1 MASARWFIAASIA
14 TLAVGCST
22 DNTSDTG
29 DNGVVAT
36 TGGDH
41 QPPPPPPPQSC
52 KPLGLPGIVVEQIP
66 IVGGNI
72 VATDRDG
79 NVFYT
84 ADAGFVK
91 LSANGQQV
99 FAFRFGSVLAVD
111 ALGNAYVAG
120 SFTSPIDLGM
130 GTMVPNGNIDVFVA
144 KLSPSGKLIFA
155 EQLGLCGDGVES
167 IAVDRHGNIAVSG
180 TAMGTAILDA
190 RGNLKVTLA
199 FSGKLAFD
207 SKGDLFVAGS
217 FAGSIDFGGG
227 HVLRNGGDVDGFL
240 VKLDPLGNH
249 LFSMVFGDAQ
259 LPVNNPGFGTVTVA
273 QFQSVDNIAIN
284 ANDEL
289 AIVGSFRQEMD
300 LFGVTMTAPQSI
312 IEAKP
317 PFGSFVV
324 RLDASGQVSL
334 AQSIGT
340 IADMDGVAIDLDG
353 NLAVSASVIGH
364 ATARGSYPLLVRIGQ
379 DRFAIGGNGG
389 FNGGITGQGL
399 GVAMNACGD
408 VFFASVEDFSSPN
421 GLEPR
426 AFLDLVAR

>member
-14 TLAVGCST
+14 ILAVGCST

-41 QPPPPPPPQSC
+41 QPPTPPPPQTC

-217 FAGSIDFGGG
+217 FADSIDFGGG

-284 ANDEL
+284 SND
-289 AIVGSFRQEMD
+289 
-300 LFGVTMTAPQSI
+300 
-312 IEAKP
+312 
-317 PFGSFVV
+317 
-324 RLDASGQVSL
+324 
-334 AQSIGT
+334 
-340 IADMDGVAIDLDG
+340 
-353 NLAVSASVIGH
+353 
-364 ATARGSYPLLVRIGQ
+364 
-379 DRFAIGGNGG
+379 
-389 FNGGITGQGL
+389 
-399 GVAMNACGD
+399 
-408 VFFASVEDFSSPN
+408 
-421 GLEPR
+421 
-426 AFLDLVAR
+426 